1 MFNPISLDLQHGE
14 SIAIVGSSGCGK
26 TTFLKVLSGL
36 WPYSSGVYSPPTG
49 KTLFSRNNRICLTI
63 S

>member
-1 MFNPISLDLQHGE
+1 M
-14 SIAIVGSSGCGK
+14 VGSSGCGK